1 MSQQPH
7 YNMNRHTN
15 TDGDEAVQRP
25 RRPNPE
31 TEARL
36 LHGTPPGWLAC
47 LVLPKNVVAFF
58 SFFLFFF
65 IVILRFGR
73 LAISH
78 QQITAEFDDC
88 FMSKLTNCTALRV
101 RPRDR

>member
-36 LHGTPPGWLAC
+36 LHGTPPGWLAY
-47 LVLPKNVVAFF
+47 LVLPKNVVAF
-58 SFFLFFF
+58 STFFF
-65 IVILRFGR
+65 FYRNFTFWAV
-73 LAISH
+73 
-78 QQITAEFDDC
+78 DDFSPADHC
-88 FMSKLTNCTALRV
+88 
-101 RPRDR
+101 